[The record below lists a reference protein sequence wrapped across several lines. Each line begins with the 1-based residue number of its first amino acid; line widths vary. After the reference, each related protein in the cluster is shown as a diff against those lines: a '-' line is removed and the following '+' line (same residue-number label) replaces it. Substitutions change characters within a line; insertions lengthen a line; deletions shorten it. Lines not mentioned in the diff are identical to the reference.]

1 MISYLIQIVF
11 NSHWIIIKEY
21 CMGPRGCELLLT
33 QFIGPRLHDTQ
44 VNYYLFEQ
52 RLICENKWKLYS
64 SLISAVWVLY
74 L

>member
-1 MISYLIQIVF
+1 MD
-11 NSHWIIIKEY
+11 
-21 CMGPRGCELLLT
+21 PRGCELLLT
-33 QFIGPRLHDTQ
+33 QFIAPRLHDTQ

-52 RLICENKWKLYS
+52 KLICENKWKLYS